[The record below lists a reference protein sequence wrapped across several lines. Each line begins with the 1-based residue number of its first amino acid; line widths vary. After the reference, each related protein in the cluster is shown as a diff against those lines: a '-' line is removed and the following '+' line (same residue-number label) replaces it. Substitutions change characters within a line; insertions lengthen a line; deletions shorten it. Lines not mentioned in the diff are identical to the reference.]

1 MKFIFEYRSLAAALI
16 ISFAGICFAHFPA
29 LADGGESRKITPAE
43 KKFME
48 TIHAELRASLPKAP
62 EGWSGEAEE
71 ARAFEEVAVGF
82 EKFPVTMNVGAS
94 YSKNETEA
102 ENEAKSKAIAEI
114 GEKNRSAI
122 DILMKKQD
130 ELSVKLAK
138 AAEKMD
144 MKEVEKL
151 QKESEIIAAEA
162 EKINAS
168 MTADMRS
175 SKSGNLLKSTSAN
188 ASVQLNPSA
197 VYITDPAVLPEI
209 GGCIALREKPENSDY
224 DDKVKTLILVGPW
237 KVSKNAEGGLDIKSP
252 YAEGAPY
259 DKIMCAAV
267 HIDASPDITD
277 LLVKTVDLKKI
288 AALINK

>member
-1 MKFIFEYRSLAAALI
+1 MKNIFNHSSFAKAFI
-16 ISFAGICFAHFPA
+16 ISFAGICLACSA
-29 LADGGESRKITPAE
+29 AMADGGESRKISPAE

-48 TIHAELRASLPKAP
+48 TVHAELRASLPKAP
-62 EGWSGEAEE
+62 AGWSGEAEE
-71 ARAFEEVAVGF
+71 ARVFEEVAVGF
-82 EKFPVTMNVGAS
+82 EKFPLTMNVGAS

-114 GEKNRSAI
+114 GEKNKSAI
-122 DILMKKQD
+122 DMLMKKQD

-168 MTADMRS
+168 MTDDMRS

-188 ASVQLNPSA
+188 ASVQINPSE
-197 VYITDPAVLPEI
+197 VYITEPSLLPEI
-209 GGCIALREKPENSDY
+209 GGCIALREKPENADY

-237 KVSKNAEGGLDIKSP
+237 KVSKKADGGLDIKSP
-252 YAEGAPY
+252 YAEGAAY

-277 LLVKTVDLKKI
+277 LLIKSVDLKKI